1 MKLNHKATKP
11 LRTNRAECTV
21 REKSEKI
28 ENFLRSGKTQSQ
40 GNLLRM
46 SKSVKSDGICERSQ
60 TSCAQDQG
68 NKKKSLNHKMADKHK
83 DEYWTEGKQENT
95 GKVC

>member
-1 MKLNHKATKP
+1 
-11 LRTNRAECTV
+11 
-21 REKSEKI
+21 
-28 ENFLRSGKTQSQ
+28 
-40 GNLLRM
+40 M

-60 TSCAQDQG
+60 TSCAQNPG

-83 DEYWTEGKQENT
+83 DEYWTEGKQETT

>member
-11 LRTNRAECTV
+11 LRTNRAVCTV

-28 ENFLRSGKTQSQ
+28 DHFSRSGKTQGQ

-46 SKSVKSDGICERSQ
+46 QSESVKSDGICERSQ

-83 DEYWTEGKQENT
+83 DEY
-95 GKVC
+95 